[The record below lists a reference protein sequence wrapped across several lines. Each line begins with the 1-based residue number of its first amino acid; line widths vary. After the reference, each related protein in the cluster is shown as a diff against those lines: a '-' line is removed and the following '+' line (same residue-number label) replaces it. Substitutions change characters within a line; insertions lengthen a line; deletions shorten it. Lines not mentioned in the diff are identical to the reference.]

1 MSLLSVWGSLF
12 SPELFNFVL
21 LGMALLGVDGGLQKS
36 IEERRND
43 LLPEAQK
50 FP

>member
-12 SPELFNFVL
+12 SPEPFNFVL
-21 LGMALLGVDGGLQKS
+21 LRMTSPGLDSGLRKS

-50 FP
+50 FS